1 MALKLKGSTSG
12 FVGLDAPA
20 VAGNNT
26 LILPENSGS
35 AFQLFGN
42 DITAGVTTFTQV
54 TVSRNG
60 DLTVPG
66 TISIGG
72 TLTYED
78 VTSVD
83 SVGIVTARGL
93 SIFGNTSGLN
103 VTGVATFTGNVSLG
117 DDDNLYLGASND
129 LRIYHNAGGASHIN
143 NTGLLVADG
152 TTGVRLEYNNATRV
166 DCTSTGVSL
175 VGDVD
180 VADKIIH
187 TGDTNTAIRFPAADT
202 FTVET
207 TGIERARITG
217 TGLGINTDFT
227 GSQTWRSGPRIEVFG
242 GSGNYT
248 GELHL
253 GANRGDGTQ
262 SVGSIN
268 FFENTQDANHKHIAL
283 IEADKTGVTSN
294 KRGGDLVF
302 YTKANNVAA
311 PIERL
316 RINSTGQLVMTNTIT
331 TEFIDLTS
339 TNNSTR
345 AVIAASG
352 KDSSGNAVT
361 LKMGGFGDTQ
371 RGEIFTLTN
380 HDLGFATNNAATQF
394 KCKTGGNFEIVD
406 GDLVVASG
414 HGIDFSAT
422 GNASGMSNELLDDYE
437 EGSWTPAYGS
447 SSVTSSTY
455 TNTAGYYTLIGNTVF
470 YTGRIQMSDSVVNG
484 NPITMGGFPFSAASA
499 VGKQGGF
506 DITFIDN
513 WYSGSSTTNAQ
524 VTFLNSGGT
533 AYGYFYDGDGNTIA
547 ANATYDSARRT
558 LHFKGHYFI

>member
-1 MALKLKGSTSG
+1 FITAKSIAGDI
-12 FVGLDAPA
+12 DARNMV
-20 VAGNNT
+20 VAGVST
-26 LILPENSGS
+26 FIGAAAFS
-35 AFQLFGN
+35 A
-42 DITAGVTTFTQV
+42 
-54 TVSRNG
+54 
-60 DLTVPG
+60 
-66 TISIGG
+66 
-72 TLTYED
+72 
-78 VTSVD
+78 
-83 SVGIVTARGL
+83 
-93 SIFGNTSGLN
+93 N
-103 VTGVATFTGNVSLG
+103 VNLG

-227 GSQTWRSGPRIEVFG
+227 GSQTWRSGSRIEVFG

-361 LKMGGFGDTQ
+361 IKLGGFGD
-371 RGEIFTLTN
+371 
-380 HDLGFATNNAATQF
+380 
-394 KCKTGGNFEIVD
+394 
-406 GDLVVASG
+406 
-414 HGIDFSAT
+414 
-422 GNASGMSNELLDDYE
+422 
-437 EGSWTPAYGS
+437 
-447 SSVTSSTY
+447 
-455 TNTAGYYTLIGNTVF
+455 
-470 YTGRIQMSDSVVNG
+470 
-484 NPITMGGFPFSAASA
+484 
-499 VGKQGGF
+499 
-506 DITFIDN
+506 
-513 WYSGSSTTNAQ
+513 
-524 VTFLNSGGT
+524 
-533 AYGYFYDGDGNTIA
+533 
-547 ANATYDSARRT
+547 
-558 LHFKGHYFI
+558 